1 MHISMALGCVICIC
15 SHSFG
20 VGLGLA
26 AFFCFVLFFSVFYPF
41 LLWRDRAR
49 GSVSSFRISVA
60 IATMIPNLFDL
71 FTLYMDFSYDYFGS
85 LSSTEYDYL
94 RPLL

>member
-1 MHISMALGCVICIC
+1 
-15 SHSFG
+15 
-20 VGLGLA
+20 
-26 AFFCFVLFFSVFYPF
+26 
-41 LLWRDRAR
+41 
-49 GSVSSFRISVA
+49 
-60 IATMIPNLFDL
+60 MIPNLFDL